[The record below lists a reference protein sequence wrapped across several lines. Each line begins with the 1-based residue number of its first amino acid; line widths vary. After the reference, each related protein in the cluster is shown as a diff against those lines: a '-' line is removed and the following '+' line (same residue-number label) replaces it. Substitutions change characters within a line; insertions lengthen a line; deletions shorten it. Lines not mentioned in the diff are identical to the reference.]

1 MTSVLCE
8 IDWRDKTPGLSG
20 SVYRSG
26 ADAAGQSARRDAPP
40 RAGGFPLTVPPVHP
54 RGIGAVFG
62 DADEVAALARLEHQL
77 QVQVRV
83 PVGPP
88 RMRSSPRARRA
99 TPPDSHVSTRSITQ
113 RELIRKALADCPPVG
128 QKTVRGTLTNDM
140 MRDAD
145 AAWRPR
151 RRNPT
156 STTTETSSR
165 AASDAE
171 ALAE

>member
-1 MTSVLCE
+1 MFPL
-8 IDWRDKTPGLSG
+8 
-20 SVYRSG
+20 
-26 ADAAGQSARRDAPP
+26 APVV
-40 RAGGFPLTVPPVHP
+40 FPLTVPPVHP

-113 RELIRKALADCPPVG
+113 RALIRKALADCPPVG

-145 AAWRPR
+145 DGM
-151 RRNPT
+151 
-156 STTTETSSR
+156 
-165 AASDAE
+165 ASEEEESDVDDDRDFE
-171 ALAE
+171 

>member
-1 MTSVLCE
+1 MPTRLDS
-8 IDWRDKTPGLSG
+8 R
-20 SVYRSG
+20 RG
-26 ADAAGQSARRDAPP
+26 AMLPLAPVV
-40 RAGGFPLTVPPVHP
+40 FPLTVPPVHP

-128 QKTVRGTLTNDM
+128 QRTVRGTLTNDM

-145 AAWRPR
+145 DGM
-151 RRNPT
+151 
-156 STTTETSSR
+156 
-165 AASDAE
+165 ASEEEESDVDDDRDFE
-171 ALAE
+171 